1 MEKKKIGL
9 SLVLEERHYTGLTD
23 AKLDKALDTLAR
35 FALTGILQK
44 LDPNGRIPIEDCSLV
59 TSSEA
64 KSATVGILIVADREQ
79 ELASAF
85 AAVSKDLISQIDRYG
100 IDELIAAGRRAYG

>member
-1 MEKKKIGL
+1 MEKNKIGL
-9 SLVLEERHYTGLTD
+9 SIVLEERHYIGLTE

-44 LDPNGRIPIEDCSLV
+44 LDPNGRIPIEDCSLAIS
-59 TSSEA
+59 T
-64 KSATVGILIVADREQ
+64 KDRSATVGISIAADREQ

-85 AAVSKDLISQIDRYG
+85 AAVSKDLLSQIDQYG
-100 IDELIAAGRRAYG
+100 IDELIAAGRRASG